1 MTAFNLLLKGKRK
14 DGGFTLIEVM
24 AAVAVL
30 SFGIVVIFE
39 TFFLSLNT
47 YSSYSNYLKTQNWLD
62 EKIWDMQDRLN
73 HSSLSTMNTDSGQ
86 IRVNNKD
93 IAWNMNVGVVDWD
106 ESLIEV
112 HVNLS
117 WQEGGRTVTS
127 ARHAYAV
134 PARVV
139 TE

>member
-1 MTAFNLLLKGKRK
+1 MMVFNPLKGKSRVC
-14 DGGFTLIEVM
+14 GFTLIEVM
-24 AAVAVL
+24 VGVAIL

-39 TFFLSLNT
+39 TFFVSLNT

-73 HSSLSTMNTDSGQ
+73 HSSLITMNTDSGQ
-86 IRVNNKD
+86 VHVNNKD
-93 IAWNMNVGVVDWD
+93 LPWNMVAEVVDWD

-112 HVNLS
+112 DVNLS

-127 ARHAYAV
+127 SRHAYAV

-139 TE
+139 IE

>member
-1 MTAFNLLLKGKRK
+1 MPHPFKRRNQNN
-14 DGGFTLIEVM
+14 GFTLIEVM
-24 AAVAVL
+24 VGLAVL

-73 HSSLSTMNTDSGQ
+73 HSALITMNTDSGQ
-86 IRVNNKD
+86 VRVNNKD
-93 IAWNMNVGVVDWD
+93 LPWNMNVGVVDWD

-112 HVNLS
+112 NVNLS

-139 TE
+139 IE

>member
-1 MTAFNLLLKGKRK
+1 MMVFNPLKGKNRAR
-14 DGGFTLIEVM
+14 GFTLIEVM
-24 AAVAVL
+24 VGVAVL

-73 HSSLSTMNTDSGQ
+73 HSSLITMNTDSGQ
-86 IRVNNKD
+86 VHVNNRD
-93 IAWNMNVGVVDWD
+93 LSWNMSVGVVDWD

-112 HVNLS
+112 NVNLS
-117 WQEGGRTVTS
+117 WQEDGRTVTS

-139 TE
+139 IE

>member
-1 MTAFNLLLKGKRK
+1 MRMRQMNRKR
-14 DGGFTLIEVM
+14 GFTLVEVM
-24 AAVAVL
+24 VGLAVL

-47 YSSYSNYLKTQNWLD
+47 YSSYSNYLKTQNWLN

-73 HSSLSTMNTDSGQ
+73 HSALITMNTDSGP
-86 IRVNNKD
+86 ISVNNKELT
-93 IAWNMNVGVVDWD
+93 WNMNVGVVDWD

-112 HVNLS
+112 NVNLS

-139 TE
+139 LE

>member
-1 MTAFNLLLKGKRK
+1 M
-14 DGGFTLIEVM
+14 IEVM
-24 AAVAVL
+24 VGLAVL

-47 YSSYSNYLKTQNWLD
+47 YTSYLNYLKTQNWLN

-73 HSSLSTMNTDSGQ
+73 HSALITMSTDSGQ
-86 IRVNNKD
+86 VQVNNKD
-93 IAWNMNVGVVDWD
+93 LPWSMSVGVVDWD
-106 ESLIEV
+106 ESLIEMNI
-112 HVNLS
+112 NLS

-134 PARVV
+134 PARIVI
-139 TE
+139 E